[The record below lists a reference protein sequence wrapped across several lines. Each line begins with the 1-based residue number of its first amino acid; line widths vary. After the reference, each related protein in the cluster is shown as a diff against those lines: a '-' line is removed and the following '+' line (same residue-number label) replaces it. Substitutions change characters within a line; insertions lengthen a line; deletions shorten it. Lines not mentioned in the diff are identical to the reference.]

1 MLMTKSITDTPTAEQ
16 QRLVVDRILASTLFR
31 KSHKLAAFL
40 KFICE
45 QHQLGKAETINEQ
58 RIGTEVFGRTEGYHM
73 GEDSIVRS
81 QARFLRHRLDEY
93 YATEGRDEPV
103 RLTIPKGS
111 YVPDFH
117 FREPAPQA
125 GRLTVEA
132 VGSSVVVAANA
143 DAPGL
148 EVGGRPRAGH
158 RAVFVILSVG
168 IVCVASLLAWHFRP
182 RAANK
187 DTPNVET
194 RFWTS
199 VFDPQR
205 TEIVVTADSSLI
217 LTEELSGKHVDPS
230 DYMTRK
236 YLSEP
241 APPGLAGPW
250 KAIINSQY
258 TNIADVNVVSRL
270 ERLPEAAGGK
280 VRIRFARNLS
290 LKELKESNAIL
301 IGSARANPWVT
312 LFNSFSRL
320 QVDYDW
326 QSHTN
331 YVSDRTPGPGEQARY
346 EELGDVQEHTAYGV
360 VTYLPSLDGEGSA
373 LLVGGTSKA
382 GTEAAAEFL
391 FSPGFAGFLR
401 KIDNGGTIPRF
412 EILLSTQNLNGDSYY
427 GKIVCFHLL
436 QDASSS
442 R

>member
-1 MLMTKSITDTPTAEQ
+1 MLMTKSVSDAPTPEQ
-16 QRLVVDRILASTLFR
+16 QQLAVDRILASALFR
-31 KSHKLAAFL
+31 RSHKLAAFL

-45 QHQLGKAETINEQ
+45 QQQLGKADTINEQ
-58 RIGTEVFGRTEGYHM
+58 LIGTEVFGRTEGYHM

-81 QARFLRHRLDEY
+81 QARFLRQRLDEY
-93 YATEGRDEPV
+93 YATEGRDELV

-111 YVPDFH
+111 YVPEFH
-117 FREPAPQA
+117 FREAAPLA
-125 GRLTVEA
+125 GPVKVEA
-132 VGSSVVVAANA
+132 VGSPVVVPPNA
-143 DAPGL
+143 EAPGL
-148 EVGGRPRAGH
+148 EVAEPTRTGR
-158 RAVFVILSVG
+158 RAVFVVLSVG
-168 IVCVASLLAWHFRP
+168 IVCVASFLAWHFRSA
-182 RAANK
+182 AANRG
-187 DTPNVET
+187 TPSVEN

-205 TEIVVTADSSLI
+205 TEIVVPADSSLI

-241 APPGLAGPW
+241 APAGLAGSW
-250 KAIINSQY
+250 NAIINSQY

-312 LFNSFSRL
+312 LFNSFGRL

-326 QSHTN
+326 QSQTN
-331 YVSDRTPGPGEQARY
+331 YVSNRTPGLGEQARY
-346 EELGDVQEHTAYGV
+346 EELGDVQQHTAYGV
-360 VTYLPSLDGEGSA
+360 VAYLPSLDGEGSA

-391 FSPGFAGFLR
+391 FSPGFTGFLR
-401 KIDNGGTIPRF
+401 KIDAGGTIPRF

-436 QDASSS
+436 PDASSNH
-442 R
+442 

>member
-1 MLMTKSITDTPTAEQ
+1 
-16 QRLVVDRILASTLFR
+16 
-31 KSHKLAAFL
+31 
-40 KFICE
+40 
-45 QHQLGKAETINEQ
+45 
-58 RIGTEVFGRTEGYHM
+58 M

-81 QARFLRHRLDEY
+81 QARFLRQRLDEY
-93 YATEGRDEPV
+93 YATEGRDELV

-111 YVPDFH
+111 YVPEFH
-117 FREPAPQA
+117 FREAAPQA
-125 GRLTVEA
+125 GPVKVEA
-132 VGSSVVVAANA
+132 VGLPVVPPANA
-143 DAPGL
+143 EAPGL
-148 EVGGRPRAGH
+148 EVDERLRAGH
-158 RAVFVILSVG
+158 RLVFVMLSLG
-168 IVCVASLLAWHFRP
+168 IVCVASFLAWHFRP
-182 RAANK
+182 AAANK
-187 DTPNVET
+187 GTTNVET

-199 VFDPQR
+199 IFDPQR
-205 TEIVVTADSSLI
+205 TEIVVPADSSLI

-236 YLSEP
+236 YLGEP

-312 LFNSFSRL
+312 LFNSLGRL

-326 QSHTN
+326 QSQTN
-331 YVSDRTPGPGEQARY
+331 YVSNRTPGSGEQARY
-346 EELGDVQEHTAYGV
+346 EELGDVQQHTAYGV
-360 VTYLPSLDGEGSA
+360 VAYLPSLDGEGSA

-382 GTEAAAEFL
+382 GTEAAAGSL
-391 FSPGFAGFLR
+391 FSPGFGGFLR
-401 KIDNGGTIPRF
+401 KIDAGGTIPRF

-436 QDASSS
+436 PDASSS
-442 R
+442 H

>member
-1 MLMTKSITDTPTAEQ
+1 MLMTKSVTDTPTPEQ
-16 QRLVVDRILASTLFR
+16 QQLAVDRILGSALFR
-31 KSHKLAAFL
+31 RSHKLAAFL

-45 QHQLGKAETINEQ
+45 QQQLGKADTINEQ

-81 QARFLRHRLDEY
+81 QARFLRQRLEEY
-93 YATEGRDEPV
+93 YATEGREEPV

-111 YVPDFH
+111 YVPEFH
-117 FREPAPQA
+117 FREAAEAGALKVETPVPA
-125 GRLTVEA
+125 A
-132 VGSSVVVAANA
+132 VVPANA
-143 DAPGL
+143 EAPVL
-148 EVGGRPRAGH
+148 EVGEPPRNGH
-158 RAVFVILSVG
+158 RAVFVMLFVG
-168 IVCVASLLAWHFRP
+168 IVCVASFLAWHFHS
-182 RAANK
+182 AANK
-187 DTPNVET
+187 GTPNVED
-194 RFWTS
+194 RFWSS

-205 TEIVVTADSSLI
+205 TEIVVPADSSLI

-241 APPGLAGPW
+241 APPGLAGSW
-250 KAIINSQY
+250 NAIINSQY

-280 VRIRFARNLS
+280 FRIRFARSLS

-312 LFNSFSRL
+312 LFNSFGRL

-331 YVSDRTPGPGEQARY
+331 YVSNRTPGVGEQARY
-346 EELGDVQEHTAYGV
+346 EELGDAQEHTAYGV
-360 VTYLPSLDGEGSA
+360 VAYLPSLDGEGSA

-401 KIDNGGTIPRF
+401 KIDAGGAIPRF

-436 QDASSS
+436 PDASSNH
-442 R
+442 